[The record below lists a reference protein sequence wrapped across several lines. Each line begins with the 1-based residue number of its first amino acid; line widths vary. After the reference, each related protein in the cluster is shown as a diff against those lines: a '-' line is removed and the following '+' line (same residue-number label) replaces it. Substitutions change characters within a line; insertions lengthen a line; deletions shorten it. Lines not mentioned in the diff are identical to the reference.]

1 VAHHVGRF
9 GETAS
14 IRQNLT
20 QNRRWLLISERRS
33 GNDAVLSS
41 AERIEINFP
50 ELRQDRA
57 RIAAS

>member
-1 VAHHVGRF
+1 
-9 GETAS
+9 
-14 IRQNLT
+14 
-20 QNRRWLLISERRS
+20 LISERRS